1 MIPLIRPYLP
11 PKDKLLPLLGDV
23 LYSGYISQGPIVSE
37 FESRLAKLTSNP
49 LTLSLNSGTS
59 SLVLALKLSGVKKGD
74 EVISTAMTAEPTNT
88 SILNSGAIVKF
99 ADVEPNT
106 GLICPKSIRNKITEN
121 TRAILVV
128 HYAGM
133 VCNMDEIN
141 KIGIDY
147 NIPIIEDCAHS
158 LLAQYLGEPLGF
170 HSDYACF
177 SFQAIKHMTTID
189 GGMIALKNLDDFKRA
204 KSLRWF
210 GLSKDVP
217 RDQNVILEAGYKFN
231 MNDVNA
237 AIGNLQLDYLDS
249 NVYKYIENGKYLDTN
264 LVNTD
269 GVELI
274 QYHNNTSPSYWLYT
288 MLVENRSDFIRAMS
302 DRGISAST
310 LHVRNDKHPCFN
322 FKGNL
327 PNLDIF
333 YSKFVHIPCGWW
345 VGDAERDLIVN
356 SIKKGW

>member
-1 MIPLIRPYLP
+1 MIPLIKPFLP
-11 PKDKLLPLLGDV
+11 PKNKLLPVIEDV
-23 LYSGYISQGPIVSE
+23 LYSGYIAQGPKVSQ
-37 FESRLAKLTSNP
+37 FDNKLADLISNP
-49 LTLSLNSGTS
+49 FTLSLNSGTS
-59 SLVLALKLSGVKKGD
+59 SLVLALILSGVKEGD

-88 SILNSGAIVKF
+88 SILNLGAKVIF
-99 ADVEPNT
+99 SDVEADT
-106 GLICPKSIRNKITEN
+106 GLICPVSIRSKITDN
-121 TRAILVV
+121 TRAILIV

-141 KIGIDY
+141 LISKEF
-147 NIPIIEDCAHS
+147 NLPIIEDCAHS
-158 LLAQYLGEPLGF
+158 FMAEYLGMPLGF

-189 GGMIALKNLDDFKRA
+189 GGMIAFKKKEDYNRA

-217 RDQNVILEAGYKFN
+217 RDQNAIEEAGYKFN

-249 NVYKYIENGKYLDTN
+249 NVYRYIENGRYLDLN
-264 LVNTD
+264 LVNTN
-269 GVELI
+269 GVNLI
-274 QYHNNTSPSYWLYT
+274 RYHKNTSPSYWLYT
-288 MLVENRSDFIRAMS
+288 LLVENRKDFIRALN

-310 LHVRNDKHPCFN
+310 LHIRNDKHPCFN
-322 FKGNL
+322 SKVIL
-327 PNLDIF
+327 PNLDKF

-345 VGDAERDLIVN
+345 VGDEEREIIVEA
-356 SIKKGW
+356 IKKGW